1 MRVAKRIALE
11 DFGAAGAVAAKPS
24 SPFAAV
30 QASHVDIHSPRR
42 PEAEDFIR
50 RVFRQHHAANV
61 RAFAPNL
68 MLLEQS
74 ERVVAAAGWRGADT
88 EPLFLERYLDASVES
103 LMEKLTGQ
111 TLSRSRLV
119 EVGHLASEKPGG
131 SLQVILTLARHL
143 HESGYEW
150 VVFTATHE
158 LVGIF
163 TKLGLPLLAL
173 AKADPSR
180 LGAEAQDWGRYYDAR
195 PVVVA
200 GRIRHAI
207 DKIGGGV

>member
-1 MRVAKRIALE
+1 MRVAKRIVLE
-11 DFGAAGAVAAKPS
+11 NFGGAGPS
-24 SPFAAV
+24 SPDSPLAAV
-30 QASHVDIHSPRR
+30 QACHVDVDSPRR
-42 PEAEDFIR
+42 PQAEEFIL
-50 RVFRQHHAANV
+50 RVFRRHHAARV

-68 MLLEQS
+68 MLLEQAG
-74 ERVVAAAGWRGADT
+74 RVVAAAGWRGADT
-88 EPLFLERYLDASVES
+88 EPLFLERYLDES
-103 LMEKLTGQ
+103 IETLLEKMTGQ

-131 SLQVILTLARHL
+131 SLRVILTLARHL

-173 AKADPSR
+173 AKADPAR

-200 GRIRHAI
+200 GRIRHAL
-207 DKIGGGV
+207 DKIGGGA